1 MTQPPDDGVPTD
13 PSGSPPEGSV
23 PFAGAPAR
31 TAAPPR
37 LDRLVPT
44 WVDGVAAQA
53 SELVGGPWG
62 RHAVTGRALFW
73 TPLRV
78 CLLFT
83 TLVLAL
89 AWVKQAPCASGDWTG
104 FVQYTHFC
112 YSDTVPLFGLH
123 GLAAGDV
130 PYLDSPVEYPVLTG
144 GFMAVA
150 AGLAGA
156 YDGAARSIGLLPD
169 VPPVQS
175 YYIVTCLLLS
185 VCALLVTRAVL
196 GLSGRRPW
204 DAAMAGLSPLLLVHA
219 FTNWDLF
226 AVALATLGM
235 WAWARRRPVLAGV
248 LLGLGIAAKLYP
260 ALILLALFLLCLRA
274 GQLRTWFRTA
284 ATAVA
289 AWAVVNAPIAVLASE
304 NWSRFFRLNSSRPA
318 DPDTIWNL
326 LLTATDHQLFDGP
339 LGLGET
345 PSVLNLVVAV
355 VLVLMVAA
363 IGWLSLAAPVRP
375 RVAQIAFLLVAGF
388 LLLNKVWS
396 PQYSLWL
403 LPLAVLARPKWRSL
417 LLWQAAEA
425 LLWVPRMLWYLGTD
439 NRGVDVEW
447 FFLGVFAR
455 DVAVVVLMGLVV
467 RDVLRPDG
475 DVVRTSWWGTDDPAG
490 GVLDGAP
497 DRVVLAPRRRRGP
510 RARHSAGEGLPQS
523 RDLLGMGRGVPGG
536 LEDDGAAGRTRHL
549 DE

>member
-1 MTQPPDDGVPTD
+1 VP
-13 PSGSPPEGSV
+13 SPL
-23 PFAGAPAR
+23 R
-31 TAAPPR
+31 TPTAPPR
-37 LDRLVPT
+37 PDRVIPT
-44 WVDGVAAQA
+44 WSDPVAAQA
-53 SELVGGPWG
+53 AEAVGGPWG

-89 AWVKQAPCASGDWTG
+89 AWTKQAPCSSGDWTG

-112 YSDTVPLFGLH
+112 YSDTVPLYGLH
-123 GLAAGDV
+123 GLDTGRV
-130 PYLDSPVEYPVLTG
+130 PYLESAVEYPVLTG
-144 GFMAVA
+144 GFMAAA
-150 AGLAGA
+150 AGLGRA
-156 YDGAARSIGLLPD
+156 YDAAARAFGLLPT
-169 VPPVQS
+169 VPAVQS
-175 YYIVTCLLLS
+175 YTVVTCLLLS
-185 VCALLVTRAVL
+185 LCALLATRGVL
-196 GLSGRRPW
+196 GLSGHRPW
-204 DAAMAGLSPLLLVHA
+204 DAAMVGLSPLLFVHA

-226 AVALATLGM
+226 AVALATLGL
-235 WAWARRRPVLAGV
+235 WAWARSRPVLAGI

-260 ALILLALFLLCLRA
+260 ALLLVALFLLCLRA
-274 GQLRTWFRTA
+274 GTLRTWVR
-284 ATAVA
+284 TAVA
-289 AWAVVNAPIAVLASE
+289 AVSAWAVANAPIAFLAPE

-318 DPDTIWNL
+318 DPDTVWNL
-326 LLTATDHQLFDGP
+326 LLTATDHELFDGP
-339 LGLGET
+339 LRLGQS

-355 VLVLMVAA
+355 VLVLLVAA
-363 IGWLSLAAPVRP
+363 VGWLTLAAPVRP

-447 FFLGVFAR
+447 FFLGVVAR
-455 DVAVVVLMGLVV
+455 DVAVLVLMGLVV
-467 RDVLRPDG
+467 RDILRPDG

-497 DRVVLAPRRRRGP
+497 DRVVGG
-510 RARHSAGEGLPQS
+510 RHHRSTGRHRSGGEGS
-523 RDLLGMGRGVPGG
+523 SEHRDLLGVTRSVPRG
-536 LEDDGAAGRTRHL
+536 LEDDGRVRGPGHL